1 MARTVNL
8 AKLVLLAQSTHVCF
22 HQRIVVWFRLEEE
35 IWPGWEAMEKIE
47 GPEEYKFSKDFLT
60 GCLAL
65 VLIGTILFIL
75 IPLLIFVLKLSVLV
89 VIPIGLFAALVIFT
103 AFFGRIIN
111 ILRKR
116 WWPWIS
122 DYRLGIAIWTLRFDA
137 MRHALSAMREKVTP
151 SSHHFLTLFTSSCFP
166 FAGIAQVRF

>member
-1 MARTVNL
+1 
-8 AKLVLLAQSTHVCF
+8 
-22 HQRIVVWFRLEEE
+22 
-35 IWPGWEAMEKIE
+35 MEKIE
-47 GPEEYKFSKDFLT
+47 GPEEHKFSKDFLT

-89 VIPIGLFAALVIFT
+89 VIPIGLFAALLIFT

-116 WWPWIS
+116 W
-122 DYRLGIAIWTLRFDA
+122 
-137 MRHALSAMREKVTP
+137 
-151 SSHHFLTLFTSSCFP
+151 
-166 FAGIAQVRF
+166 

>member
-1 MARTVNL
+1 
-8 AKLVLLAQSTHVCF
+8 
-22 HQRIVVWFRLEEE
+22 
-35 IWPGWEAMEKIE
+35 MEKIE

-75 IPLLIFVLKLSVLV
+75 IPLLILVLKVSVLV

-111 ILRKR
+111 VLRKR
-116 WWPWIS
+116 W
-122 DYRLGIAIWTLRFDA
+122 
-137 MRHALSAMREKVTP
+137 
-151 SSHHFLTLFTSSCFP
+151 
-166 FAGIAQVRF
+166 

>member
-1 MARTVNL
+1 
-8 AKLVLLAQSTHVCF
+8 
-22 HQRIVVWFRLEEE
+22 
-35 IWPGWEAMEKIE
+35 MEKIE

-75 IPLLIFVLKLSVLV
+75 IPLLIFVLKLSVMV

-111 ILRKR
+111 ILRK
-116 WWPWIS
+116 
-122 DYRLGIAIWTLRFDA
+122 IW
-137 MRHALSAMREKVTP
+137 
-151 SSHHFLTLFTSSCFP
+151 
-166 FAGIAQVRF
+166 

>member
-1 MARTVNL
+1 
-8 AKLVLLAQSTHVCF
+8 
-22 HQRIVVWFRLEEE
+22 
-35 IWPGWEAMEKIE
+35 MEKIE
-47 GPEEYKFSKDFLT
+47 DPEEHKFSKDFLT

-116 WWPWIS
+116 W
-122 DYRLGIAIWTLRFDA
+122 
-137 MRHALSAMREKVTP
+137 
-151 SSHHFLTLFTSSCFP
+151 
-166 FAGIAQVRF
+166 